1 MRRRRACES
10 RVEIRWDGRKKEGVA
25 IGGNGRAE
33 SKEWMIVGLDE
44 ADDDGWKEEGMVGEK
59 TVLKRRRWEM

>member
-1 MRRRRACES
+1 M
-10 RVEIRWDGRKKEGVA
+10 GGQKKEGVA

-33 SKEWMIVGLDE
+33 SKEWMIAGLDE